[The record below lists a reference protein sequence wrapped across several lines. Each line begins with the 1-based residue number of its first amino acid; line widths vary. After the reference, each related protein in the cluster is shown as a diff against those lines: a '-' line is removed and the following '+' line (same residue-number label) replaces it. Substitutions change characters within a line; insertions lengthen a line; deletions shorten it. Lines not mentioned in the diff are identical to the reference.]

1 MQRASGLAP
10 LRQPRGA
17 STEPVVRLV
26 AAFLVLG
33 LASVACGGGNARCV
47 EIVDEAI
54 DVFQDLI
61 TTVDGLDLADAAS
74 DAQFVIPGIDQ
85 IEARADL
92 LQAEAAREGCDDA
105 ELRDLLT
112 ERVVRL
118 EARTVFGQAVI
129 EGIRQEGLLV
139 QE

>member
-1 MQRASGLAP
+1 MQHSWGPLPRRRSGDH
-10 LRQPRGA
+10 

-26 AAFLVLG
+26 AAFLVLA
-33 LASVACGGGNARCV
+33 LASVACGGDARCV
-47 EIVDEAI
+47 EIIDEAI

-61 TTVDGLDLADAAS
+61 NTVDGLDLAEAAS

-85 IEARADL
+85 IETRADL

-129 EGIRQEGLLV
+129 EGIRQEGLFV